1 MKVFR
6 LLIVLL
12 LLAFVFSTCK
22 KEDENRPPSKPKL
35 LEPAQGAV
43 VAPEKITFR
52 WEESTDPEGED
63 IFYKLL
69 LSSDSI
75 NWELM
80 EYAQPSGTDVL
91 NNYGGNN
98 YFPFE
103 IGKKYYWKVTANS
116 NKNYDVSGISESDA
130 ISFFTYPEGVANLGK
145 VSGDG
150 FVNLTWTDPAGL
162 SKVEVTFSPA
172 ENGIT
177 QPITVNPGIGKLD
190 LQGMTNSTVYSF
202 YVKAFNSIGL
212 ASKVDTLKA
221 MPLAP
226 TLVHDADFNI
236 YSTVQIGTQTWMR
249 ENLKTSR
256 WQDGSIM
263 INYGEKLYEI
273 GSQSNIYGY
282 YYSYNVAI
290 IGNQDKNPC
299 PCGYHVPYDEDFL
312 VLEQFLGMS
321 EADLLKEGN
330 RGELERVGVS
340 IKSSTGWSDFQGNS
354 GNGSD
359 IYGLKILPSGIYGEI
374 WQSGG
379 YEISEREQ
387 GRSAYFL
394 SANKNNPSDIEYGR
408 IFYSSSDGI
417 ARWKLL
423 GIGDRYSI
431 RCVKD

>member
-1 MKVFR
+1 MQVSR
-6 LLIVLL
+6 LLIVLV

-43 VAPEKITFR
+43 VAPEKITFK

-63 IFYKLL
+63 IFYKLF

-116 NKNYDVSGISESDA
+116 NKNYDVSGFSESDA

-172 ENGIT
+172 VNGIT

-190 LQGMTNSTVYSF
+190 LKGMTNSTVYSF

-212 ASKVDTLKA
+212 VSKVDTLKA

-236 YSTVQIGTQTWMR
+236 YSTVQIGTQIWMR
-249 ENLKTSR
+249 ENLRTTK
-256 WQDGSIM
+256 WQDGTEMKDHWGLMYSIAD
-263 INYGEKLYEI
+263 
-273 GSQSNIYGY
+273 QSNVYGY
-282 YYSYNVAI
+282 YYDSPLLWNE
-290 IGNQDKNPC
+290 KNPC
-299 PCGYHVPYDEDFL
+299 PCGYHVPSDAD
-312 VLEQFLGMS
+312 VITLEKFLGMP
-321 EADLLKEGN
+321 EADLLIQIGN
-330 RGELERVGVS
+330 QNDRGSLEKVGS
-340 IKSSTGWSDFQGNS
+340 LIKSKTGWIDYEGGS
-354 GNGSD
+354 GNGID
-359 IYGLKILPSGIYGEI
+359 LYGLNIMPAGVYDMQTNKIQGSGSGVIIPTTTRQNSSIYDGVYIRLLYNNKEGITRWYYIWAGE
-374 WQSGG
+374 
-379 YEISEREQ
+379 
-387 GRSAYFL
+387 
-394 SANKNNPSDIEYGR
+394 
-408 IFYSSSDGI
+408 
-417 ARWKLL
+417 
-423 GIGDRYSI
+423 RYTI
-431 RCVKD
+431 RCLKD